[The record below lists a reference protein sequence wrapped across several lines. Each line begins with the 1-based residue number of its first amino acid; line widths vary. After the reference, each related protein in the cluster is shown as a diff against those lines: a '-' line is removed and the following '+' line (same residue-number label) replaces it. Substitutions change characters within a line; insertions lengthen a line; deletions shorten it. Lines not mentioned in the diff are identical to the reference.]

1 MPETQNA
8 PKYDL
13 KTLINFILDN
23 QTTFARKG
31 AADLLKRSASKMPLF
46 HGMRFNG
53 AATFTTKTFRKNLET
68 HLKLVSS
75 DALQT
80 LQAFGASSAFAL
92 FDKESRK
99 KIPDTLPVLD
109 GEMDTQDGFADWHTK
124 ELPRAKATS
133 AQIVAFDILHFF
145 VVFLRES
152 GGHIGDKTDWAR
164 WNRVLDEILK
174 RLSADPATADGVQ
187 AFLKCFDQNT
197 AAEQASTQSSETES
211 SVPAQP
217 KEKTG
222 AVKKPKTQAVKT
234 SAAGKKTKT
243 LVTKELEHVLSPAGQ
258 NDDLAVNLVASTG
271 AQTETGL
278 RKKIKVKVSGIVK
291 TPDQAA
297 NKKAAEEPVKSAEK
311 TTSEKTRSKKAPA
324 KLAATNVQNEQTVE
338 SIEPASVT
346 EPDAVSTAESPA
358 LTPAAS
364 GLSAEP
370 AIELDE
376 SAISASF
383 EIPNHAPTLPAPG
396 AKLVRSLCYVRN
408 ASRYTN
414 LFFVAN
420 WHADEK
426 AFAAE
431 NMTERLPRHGA
442 VNLEL
447 RTPKKF
453 ADGAFYVIDWNL
465 SQFTARQS
473 NAYGYDPDYRYSVR
487 YDELVDNKQLVKL
500 EDAAG
505 YLVVYPDRDD
515 VDNLD
520 FDKNVPV
527 RFQRS
532 AIGTGASDGKLLK
545 LGSTTV
551 LLAVNNRLYGPMK
564 LLEDNA
570 HHPYVNVQLA
580 GNKGI
585 LTGFEIPAN
594 KSPILTVQQSC
605 QADGQYQ
612 QVAVDVAF
620 VNGLK
625 HCAYDL
631 FTDKA
636 LLTRITPL
644 VTEARADREKL
655 INWVTNQMATDELF
669 CDDDR
674 IRNSRRNRIRRT
686 LIQAKANDDY
696 IDEIVRLL
704 SQAIDRKTDD
714 QAFFEE
720 LVERMVNDETLLKKI
735 ESHRVIKARVDR
747 FHEMAAQLQQRVDSL
762 TNERKRLEAQQQ
774 ARFKAHNKILM
785 DEILELEDELARRK
799 KYLKITEEWPSVA
812 KQYEELQ
819 EKVRSLT
826 AQEAKLRNA
835 IDSADDYLKD
845 AMSNVPAYAFDGAI
859 ASKLLQAASEWESGS
874 RAANFETRAGLM
886 ASLPRSN
893 LKEKDLADYLVETVR
908 QSRDYDRNTILNLYV
923 LLTQSFLTVF
933 SGPPGSGK
941 TSICEILAN
950 SLGLDSLGKRSEVAS
965 SGLWKEPAESNRF
978 LTVPV
983 ERGWTS
989 KRDFIGYYNPLSK
1002 TFESVDARR
1011 REAFAEL
1018 NAEAKVKFDDL
1029 PFVMLLDE
1037 ANLSPMEYYWGDFM
1051 RLADN
1056 RIRRGESVSF
1066 GGDATYAVPDTLR
1079 FLATI
1084 NNDFTTENLS
1094 PRLLDRASIV
1104 TLPEPDAPIIPKQLR
1119 DDREIV
1125 SWKALTQ
1132 YFGARTDSP
1141 HEGDTEPL
1149 LDEIYESFKTLG
1161 IVVSMRTRLAV
1172 GDYVSAASVV
1182 FEDSAEQ
1189 PAYAA
1194 AVDFA
1199 VAQRLMPRID
1209 GNGEQYRG
1217 LLEDLQSIFEGNGLT
1232 RSSKLLRSL
1241 IDRGESSMGWYRFF

>member
-68 HLKLVSS
+68 HLKLVSG

-109 GEMDTQDGFADWHTK
+109 GDSDAQDGFTDWHTK

-133 AQIVAFDILHFF
+133 VQIVAFDILHFF

-152 GGHIGDKTDWAR
+152 GGHIGDKTDWAI

-174 RLSADPATADGVQ
+174 RLSAEPATVEGVQ
-187 AFLKCFDQNT
+187 AFLKCFEQNT
-197 AAEQASTQSSETES
+197 VEEQPTKSRESKSSDS
-211 SVPAQP
+211 AHP
-217 KEKTG
+217 KEKPA
-222 AVKKPKTQAVKT
+222 AVKKTQTQAVKT
-234 SAAGKKTKT
+234 STTGKKTKT

-258 NDDLAVNLVASTG
+258 KDDLAVNLVASTG

-291 TPDQAA
+291 TPEQAVE
-297 NKKAAEEPVKSAEK
+297 KEPVKSAEK
-311 TTSEKTRSKKAPA
+311 RTSDKTRSKKAPT
-324 KLAATNVQNEQTVE
+324 KLAVAEVHDDHTVE

-346 EPDAVSTAESPA
+346 AADVVPTPESSTPTLSAPEPT
-358 LTPAAS
+358 
-364 GLSAEP
+364 AEP

-383 EIPNHAPTLPAPG
+383 EIPNDAPTLPAPG
-396 AKLVRSLCYVRN
+396 AKLIRSLCYVRN

-453 ADGAFYVIDWNL
+453 PDGAFYVLDWNL

-473 NAYGYDPDYRYSVR
+473 NAYGFDPDYRYSVR

-515 VDNLD
+515 VENLD

-545 LGSTTV
+545 LGSPTV
-551 LLAVNNRLYGPMK
+551 LLAVKNRLYGPMK

-625 HCAYDL
+625 HFAYDL

-686 LIQAKANDDY
+686 LILAKANDDY

-714 QAFFEE
+714 KAFFEE

-747 FHEMAAQLQQRVDSL
+747 LTETAAQLTQTIETL
-762 TNERKRLEAQQQ
+762 TADRKKREAQEQ
-774 ARFKAHNKILM
+774 ARFKAHNKKLM
-785 DEILELEDELARRK
+785 DENRELEEELARK
-799 KYLKITEEWPSVA
+799 KEYLKITEDWPIFA
-812 KQYEELQ
+812 KQHEELQ
-819 EKVRSLT
+819 EKVKSLT

-845 AMSNVPAYAFDGAI
+845 AMNNAHAYAFDGAI

-874 RAANFETRAGLM
+874 RAANFETRAGII
-886 ASLPRSN
+886 ASLPHSD
-893 LKEKDLADYLVETVR
+893 LTEKDLADYLVETVR

-950 SLGLDSLGKRSEVAS
+950 SLGLDSLELRNEIVD
-965 SGLWKEPAESNRF
+965 SGLWKDAAESNRF

-1018 NAEAKVKFDDL
+1018 DAESKIGFADL

-1056 RIRRGESVSF
+1056 RTRKGEYVSF

-1104 TLPEPDAPIIPKQLR
+1104 TLPETDAPFIPEPLR
-1119 DDREIV
+1119 HDREAV

-1132 YFGARTDSP
+1132 YFGARNNST
-1141 HEGDTEPL
+1141 HAGDIEPL

>member
-1 MPETQNA
+1 MPEIQNA

-13 KTLINFILDN
+13 KTLLNFILDN
-23 QTTFARKG
+23 QTPSARKA

-46 HGMRFNG
+46 RGMRFTG
-53 AATFTTKTFRKNLET
+53 PTTFATKTFRNNLET
-68 HLKLVSS
+68 HLKLTSG
-75 DALQT
+75 DALKT
-80 LQAFGASSAFAL
+80 LQAFCSSSALTL
-92 FDKESRK
+92 FGKEPPK
-99 KIPDTLPVLD
+99 EIPDSLPDPD
-109 GEMDTQDGFADWHTK
+109 GDSDAQNSFSDWHAK
-124 ELPRAKATS
+124 ELPRAKAAS

-152 GGHIGDKTDWAR
+152 GGHISDKTDWAR
-164 WNRVLDEILK
+164 WNRLLDEILR
-174 RLSADPATADGVQ
+174 RLSSESATADGVQ
-187 AFLKCFDQNT
+187 AFLARFDQT
-197 AAEQASTQSSETES
+197 TVAKQTQMKATEVRP
-211 SVPAQP
+211 SVPASP
-217 KEKTG
+217 NEKP
-222 AVKKPKTQAVKT
+222 AASKKSKAQTTKP
-234 SAAGKKTKT
+234 SSSGKKTKT
-243 LVTKELEHVLSPAGQ
+243 LLSTEIAHVLAPTEQNEELAASLAAPADAKGE
-258 NDDLAVNLVASTG
+258 S
-271 AQTETGL
+271 GL
-278 RKKIKVKVSGIVK
+278 RKKIRVKVSGIVK
-291 TPDQAA
+291 TPEKAA
-297 NKKAAEEPVKSAEK
+297 DKKAIQEPDKTAEK
-311 TTSEKTRSKKAPA
+311 PASVKTRIKKPQVKPA
-324 KLAATNVQNEQTVE
+324 QAEVQNEQVFEPINPAT
-338 SIEPASVT
+338 IE
-346 EPDAVSTAESPA
+346 EPTASPA
-358 LTPAAS
+358 HDEHST
-364 GLSAEP
+364 EP

-376 SAISASF
+376 SAIRSSF
-383 EIPNHAPTLPAPG
+383 ELPNDVSTLPAP
-396 AKLVRSLCYVRN
+396 AKSLQRSLCYVRN

-420 WHADEK
+420 WRLEDK
-426 AFAAE
+426 AFVVE

-442 VNLEL
+442 VNLDH
-447 RTPKKF
+447 RTNQKF
-453 ADGAFYVIDWNL
+453 ADGAFYIFDWNL
-465 SQFTARQS
+465 SQFTARKT
-473 NAYGYDPDYRYSVR
+473 NAYGFDPDYRYSVR
-487 YDELVDNKQLVKL
+487 YDEIVENKQLVKL

-515 VDNLD
+515 VENLD
-520 FDKNVPV
+520 FDKNIPV
-527 RFQRS
+527 RFQTS
-532 AIGTGASDGKLLK
+532 TFGTGASDAKLLK
-545 LGSTTV
+545 LGNPTV
-551 LLAVNNRLYGPMK
+551 LLAVKNRLYGPMK

-585 LTGFEIPAN
+585 LTGYEISAN

-625 HCAYDL
+625 HFAYDL

-655 INWVTNQMATDELF
+655 INWVANQMATDELF
-669 CDDDR
+669 CDDER

-686 LIQAKANDDY
+686 LIQATATDDY

-704 SQAIDRKTDD
+704 SQAIDRKADD
-714 QAFFEE
+714 RPFFEE

-747 FHEMAAQLQQRVDSL
+747 LTETAAQLTQTIETLSAD
-762 TNERKRLEAQQQ
+762 RKKREALEQ
-774 ARFKAHNKILM
+774 ARFEAHNKKLLR
-785 DEILELEDELARRK
+785 ENRELEDELTRK
-799 KYLKITEEWPSVA
+799 KEYLKLAEDWPIIA
-812 KQYEELQ
+812 KQHDELQ
-819 EKVRSLT
+819 EKVKSLA
-826 AQEAKLRNA
+826 AQEAGLRNA
-835 IDSADDYLKD
+835 IDSADDYLKS
-845 AMSNVPAYAFDGAI
+845 AMNKAHAYAFDGAI

-874 RAANFETRAGLM
+874 RAANFEARAGVM
-886 ASLPRSN
+886 ASLPRSV

-941 TSICEILAN
+941 TSMCEILAN
-950 SLGLDSLGKRSEVAS
+950 SLGLDSFAERREVTS
-965 SGLWKEPAESNRF
+965 SGFWKNTDESNRF

-1018 NAEAKVKFDDL
+1018 DAEAKAGFADL

-1056 RIRRGESVSF
+1056 RTRKGEYVSF

-1084 NNDFTTENLS
+1084 NNDFTTESLS

-1104 TLPEPDAPIIPKQLR
+1104 TLPEQDSTFEPVPVR
-1119 DDREIV
+1119 HDREAV
-1125 SWKALTQ
+1125 SWKALTT
-1132 YFGARTDSP
+1132 YFGARSDSP
-1141 HEGDTEPL
+1141 HADDIEPL
-1149 LDEIYESFKTLG
+1149 LDEICEAFKSLG
-1161 IVVSMRTRLAV
+1161 IAVSMRTRLAV

-1182 FEDSAEQ
+1182 FEDSPDQ

-1209 GNGEQYRG
+1209 GNGDQYRD
-1217 LLEDLQSIFEGNGLT
+1217 LLDDLQSIFEGNGLT

-1241 IDRGESSMGWYRFF
+1241 INRGESSMGWYRFF